1 MSRPRSNALRAV
13 RAPGRLRLAI
23 CAALLGASPAL
34 AALPHGVQRA
44 KEIVAVV
51 EAAAARLDRPIE
63 SVRMV
68 EPFRY
73 DVQAGPCRLD
83 VRIVALPPKVEDGP
97 APPGPTPFRAVAGEP
112 DCGP

>member
-1 MSRPRSNALRAV
+1 M
-13 RAPGRLRLAI
+13 
-23 CAALLGASPAL
+23 
-34 AALPHGVQRA
+34 
-44 KEIVAVV
+44 V